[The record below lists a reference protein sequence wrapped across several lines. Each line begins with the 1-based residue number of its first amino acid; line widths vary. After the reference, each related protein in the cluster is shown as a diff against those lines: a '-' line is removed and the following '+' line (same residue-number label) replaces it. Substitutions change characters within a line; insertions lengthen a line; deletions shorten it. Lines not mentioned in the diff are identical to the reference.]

1 MFQKWT
7 PTFWSKGIIILATKS
22 FYFKNRLIFIGSFI
36 KILTD
41 WKQTFIDMNAKT
53 SKFTPL
59 C

>member
-7 PTFWSKGIIILATKS
+7 PTFWYKCIIISATKS
-22 FYFKNRLIFIGSFI
+22 FYFKNQLIFIGSFI

-41 WKQTFIDMNAKT
+41 WKQIFIAMNAKT